1 MMKESDFQKRLTR
14 VISQMIAAISNLRL
28 YLYDHPYISDNMERS
43 YGELLDLLAL
53 KETITIFLVGEEI
66 VVNHRALSSTSQ
78 STEKFVRILKSKGI
92 ERVTFLSGLSKAEF
106 LEFMRDL
113 ASPDG
118 TSVSSRRSIK
128 LGKVEIRISNGMEPA
143 EATASEQASCDLL
156 EHIVS
161 LTEYE
166 AHEVEALYFMVE
178 RGKQVDVQ
186 VVDQI
191 VRRFVT
197 ELRRNLSPIYMLAS
211 VKSTDEYTFT
221 HLANVC
227 ILTMSLAEKLGF
239 SGKQLHDIGI
249 ASLLHDVGKTCI
261 PEEILSKPG
270 KLTPEERAVIETHP
284 VKGCRYLMELGGV
297 PKIAVLA
304 ALEHHLK
311 FDGSGYPSIRP
322 DWKPHVVAQMITI
335 ADVFDALRSRRP
347 YSDPKPMEVIV
358 GILQKERGTTFNPLL
373 VDSFLGLISPTD
385 AGANGNA

>member
-1 MMKESDFQKRLTR
+1 MMNESDFQKRLIR
-14 VISQMIAAISNLRL
+14 VMSQMIAAISNLRL
-28 YLYDHPYISDNMERS
+28 YLYDHPYISENMERS
-43 YGELLDLLAL
+43 YSELLDLLAL
-53 KETITIFLVGEEI
+53 KENITIFLVGEEI
-66 VVNHRALSSTSQ
+66 VVNHRALTSTSQ
-78 STEKFVRILKSKGI
+78 STEKFVRILRNKGI

-118 TSVSSRRSIK
+118 TSVLSRRGTK
-128 LGKVEIRISNGMEPA
+128 LGKVEIWTSDGMEPV
-143 EATASEQASCDLL
+143 ESSPSEQTSSELL
-156 EHIVS
+156 EHMVA
-161 LTEYE
+161 LTEHE
-166 AHEVEALYFMVE
+166 AHAVEELYFMVE
-178 RGKQVDVQ
+178 RGQQVDVQ

-191 VRRFVT
+191 VRRFIT
-197 ELRRNLSPIYMLAS
+197 ELRRNLNPIYMLAS
-211 VKSTDEYTFT
+211 VKFTDEYTFT

-239 SGKQLHDIGI
+239 SGKQLHEIGI
-249 ASLLHDVGKTCI
+249 ASLLHDVGKTSI

-311 FDGSGYPSIRP
+311 YDGSGYPIIRQ

-347 YSDPKPMEVIV
+347 YSEPKPMEMIV
-358 GILQKERGTTFNPLL
+358 GILQKEKGTTFNPLL
-373 VDSFLGLISPTD
+373 VDSFLELITPSDLRP
-385 AGANGNA
+385 NGHA